1 MVQTIPRPRL
11 LAALRDRL
19 LASPAVAILGARQ
32 VGKTTIARELMG
44 AWPRPSEH
52 FDLEKLRDRQ
62 ALTLAPER
70 VLSGCRGL
78 VVLDEVQRMPHIFEI
93 LRPLCDDPDR
103 KAVFALLGSASPDL
117 VRGVSET
124 LAGRIRFVGMGGF
137 SLLEVGPHGAD
148 RLWLRGG
155 FPRAFL
161 ADSPADWV
169 DWMDS
174 FTRTFVERDIPGIT
188 PGVSTEAV
196 GRCWR
201 MMAHLSGQR
210 WNAAEVARSLDV
222 RAPTANRYRD
232 LLVGTYMVRLLPA
245 WSENI
250 AKRVMKSPKVYLR
263 DSGMLHYLLGLES
276 MRELAGHP
284 RYGASWEGF
293 ALEQVLLAHGD
304 RESYYYAT
312 KRGAELDLLLRR
324 RGRHWGFEFK
334 ASETPRVTKSMHV
347 VLRDL
352 KLEHLWVVYPGPGE
366 YPMHDRIT
374 ALPLARVHELD
385 LNPRPARRLTSHR
398 ASHSKSAG
406 VLKYVL
412 YVDGPSDLALLRALA
427 ERLGHPAADVWD
439 DRANAFYL
447 RDLRPSQGAAQVG
460 PGAGSGHGSRSGGSR
475 FALTPA
481 QHFRA
486 LRRDD
491 PNLRGLAVLDMGTR
505 PRREVEE
512 DGLLTVWWCRGKVE
526 RRLLRSE
533 VLGIYAATR
542 YFNRPVIDRIE
553 DELLDVT
560 YSVHP
565 DGGRFLDD
573 PERVERSPSE
583 FVKEFFG
590 RLADRIGDESL
601 LPRGDLHRLV
611 RSMDRRDIPSEVPRV
626 LDLLDTL
633 FRRARRD
640 QKCPVTGGPAA
651 IGRESDRHVFVVR
664 ADWAEGTY
672 RITGQALALIEE
684 GSPGDRMRDCIV
696 EALRRKWEAGVGR
709 PVVDSALVETCSRR
723 SIARRHQQW

>member
-52 FDLEKLRDRQ
+52 FDLEKPRDRQ

-70 VLSGCRGL
+70 VLGGCRGL
-78 VVLDEVQRMPHIFEI
+78 VVLDEVQRLPQIFET
-93 LRPLCDDPDR
+93 LRPLCDDPGR

-117 VRGVSET
+117 VKGVSET
-124 LAGRIRFVGMGGF
+124 LAGRIRFVRMGGF
-137 SLLEVGPHGAD
+137 SLLEVGSHGAD

-161 ADSPADWV
+161 ADSSADWV

-174 FTRTFVERDIPGIT
+174 FTQTFVERDIPGIT
-188 PGVSTEAV
+188 PGVSTQAV

-201 MMAHLSGQR
+201 MMAHLHGQH

-222 RAPTANRYRD
+222 RSPTANRYRD
-232 LLVGTYMVRLLPA
+232 LLVGTFMIRLLPA

-263 DSGMLHYLLGLES
+263 DSGMLHYLLGLEH
-276 MRELAGHP
+276 MRDLAGHP

-334 ASETPRVTKSMHV
+334 ASETPRVTKSMHT

-352 KLEHLWVVYPGPGE
+352 DLQHLWVVYPGPSE

-385 LNPRPARRLTSHR
+385 LSPRPVQRLTSHR

-412 YVDGPSDLALLRALA
+412 YVDGPSDLVLLRALA
-427 ERLGHPAADVWD
+427 ERLEHPAADVWD
-439 DRANAFYL
+439 DHANAFYL
-447 RDLRPSQGAAQVG
+447 RDLRQEPGAVQAD
-460 PGAGSGHGSRSGGSR
+460 PGAGAGGDPRSTRSR

-486 LRRDD
+486 LRGDD
-491 PNLRGLAVLDMGTR
+491 PSLRGLAILDMGTK
-505 PRREVEE
+505 PREQVEE
-512 DGLLTVWWCRGKVE
+512 DGLTTCWWRRGEVE
-526 RRLLRSE
+526 KHLLKSE
-533 VLGIYAATR
+533 VLGIYAASR
-542 YFNRPVIDRIE
+542 YFNRPVIERIE
-553 DELLDVT
+553 NELLNVT

-565 DGGRFLDD
+565 EGGRFLDD

-583 FVKEFFG
+583 FVTEFFR

-611 RSMDRRDIPSEVPRV
+611 RSMDKRDIPSEVHRV
-626 LDLLDTL
+626 LDLLGSL
-633 FRRARRD
+633 FRHARRY
-640 QKCPVTGGPAA
+640 QECPITRGPAS
-651 IGRESDRHVFVVR
+651 IRRESDRHAFVVW
-664 ADWAEGTY
+664 ADWAEGRHY
-672 RITGQALALIEE
+672 RITGQAVAVIKTRGPDERTTDHVVEYLRQRWDA
-684 GSPGDRMRDCIV
+684 GADR
-696 EALRRKWEAGVGR
+696 
-709 PVVDSALVETCSRR
+709 PTVDSELVESC
-723 SIARRHQQW
+723 

>member
-52 FDLEKLRDRQ
+52 FDLEKPRDRQ

-70 VLSGCRGL
+70 VLGGCRGL
-78 VVLDEVQRMPHIFEI
+78 VVLDEVQRLPQIFET
-93 LRPLCDDPDR
+93 LRPLCDDPGR

-117 VRGVSET
+117 VKGVSET
-124 LAGRIRFVGMGGF
+124 LAGRIRFVRMGGF
-137 SLLEVGPHGAD
+137 SLLEVGSHGAD

-161 ADSPADWV
+161 ADSSADWV

-174 FTRTFVERDIPGIT
+174 FTQTFVERDIPGIT
-188 PGVSTEAV
+188 PGVSTQAV

-201 MMAHLSGQR
+201 MMAHLHGQR

-222 RAPTANRYRD
+222 RSPTANRYRD
-232 LLVGTYMVRLLPA
+232 LLVGTFMIRLLPA

-263 DSGMLHYLLGLES
+263 DSGMLHYLLGLEH
-276 MRELAGHP
+276 MRDLAGHP

-334 ASETPRVTKSMHV
+334 ASETPRVTKSMHT

-352 KLEHLWVVYPGPGE
+352 DLQHLWVVYPGPNE

-385 LNPRPARRLTSHR
+385 LSPRPVQRLTSHR

-412 YVDGPSDLALLRALA
+412 YVDGPSDLVLLRALA
-427 ERLGHPAADVWD
+427 ERLKHPAADVWD
-439 DRANAFYL
+439 DHANAFYL
-447 RDLRPSQGAAQVG
+447 RDLRQEPGAVQAD
-460 PGAGSGHGSRSGGSR
+460 PGAGAGGDPRSTRSR

-486 LRRDD
+486 LRGDD
-491 PNLRGLAVLDMGTR
+491 PSLRGLAILDMGTK
-505 PRREVEE
+505 PREQVEE
-512 DGLLTVWWCRGKVE
+512 DGLTTCWWRRGEVE
-526 RRLLRSE
+526 KHLLKSE
-533 VLGIYAATR
+533 VLGIYAASR
-542 YFNRPVIDRIE
+542 YFNRPVIERIE
-553 DELLDVT
+553 NELLNVT

-565 DGGRFLDD
+565 EGGRFLDD

-583 FVKEFFG
+583 FVTEFFR

-611 RSMDRRDIPSEVPRV
+611 RSMDKRDIPSEVHRV
-626 LDLLDTL
+626 LDLLGSL
-633 FRRARRD
+633 FRHARRY
-640 QKCPVTGGPAA
+640 QECPITRGPAS
-651 IGRESDRHVFVVR
+651 IRRESDRHAFVVW
-664 ADWAEGTY
+664 ADWAEGRHY
-672 RITGQALALIEE
+672 RITGQAVAVIKTRGPDERTRDHVVEYLRQRWDA
-684 GSPGDRMRDCIV
+684 GADRP
-696 EALRRKWEAGVGR
+696 K
-709 PVVDSALVETCSRR
+709 VDSELVESC
-723 SIARRHQQW
+723 

>member
-19 LASPAVAILGARQ
+19 LASPAVTILGARQ
-32 VGKTTIARELMG
+32 VGKTTIARELMD

-52 FDLEKLRDRQ
+52 FDLEKPRDRQ
-62 ALTLAPER
+62 ALSLAPER
-70 VLSGCRGL
+70 VLSSCRGL
-78 VVLDEVQRMPHIFEI
+78 VVLDEVQRMPQVFEI
-93 LRPLCDDPDR
+93 LRPLCDDPNR

-117 VRGVSET
+117 VKGVSET
-124 LAGRIRFVGMGGF
+124 LAGRVRFVGMGGF
-137 SLLEVGPHGAD
+137 SLLEVGSQGAD

-161 ADSPADWV
+161 ADSAADWV

-174 FTRTFVERDIPGIT
+174 FTRTFVERDIPGIR

-201 MMAHLSGQR
+201 MMAHLHGQR

-232 LLVGTYMVRLLPA
+232 LLIGTYMVRLLPA

-263 DSGMLHYLLGLES
+263 DSGMLHYQLGLES
-276 MRELAGHP
+276 MRDVAGHP
-284 RYGASWEGF
+284 RYAASWEGF

-304 RESYYYAT
+304 RASYYYAT

-324 RGRHWGFEFK
+324 HGRHWGFEFK
-334 ASETPRVTKSMHV
+334 ASEIPRVTKSMHT

-352 KLEHLWVVYPGPGE
+352 ALEHLWVVYPGPTE

-398 ASHSKSAG
+398 PSHSKSAG

-412 YVDGPSDLALLRALA
+412 YMDGPSDLALLRALA

-439 DRANAFYL
+439 DQANAFYL
-447 RDLRPSQGAAQVG
+447 RDLRRIPGAAQAD
-460 PGAGSGHGSRSGGSR
+460 PGAGSGRDPRSGRSR

-491 PNLRGLAVLDMGTR
+491 PNLGGLAILDMGTELR
-505 PRREVEE
+505 QEVEE
-512 DGLLTVWWCRGKVE
+512 DGLLTIRWCRGEVE
-526 RRLLRSE
+526 RHLLRSE

-583 FVKEFFG
+583 FVREFFR

-601 LPRGDLHRLV
+601 LPLGDLHRLV
-611 RSMDRRDIPSEVPRV
+611 RSMDKRDIPSEVSRV

-633 FRRARRD
+633 FRCARRD
-640 QKCPVTGGPAA
+640 QKCPVTGEPAA
-651 IGRESDRHVFVVR
+651 IRRESDRDVFVVM
-664 ADWAEGTY
+664 ADGAEGLY
-672 RITGQALALIEE
+672 RITGQALALIKE
-684 GSPGDRMRDCIV
+684 GGPDAGTRDRIV
-696 EALRRKWEAGVGR
+696 EALRQQWDAGVDR
-709 PVVDSALVETCSRR
+709 PVVDSQLVDSLTPQTAPDTPDS
-723 SIARRHQQW
+723 

>member
-1 MVQTIPRPRL
+1 MVQPIPRPRL
-11 LAALRDRL
+11 LAALRDRV

-52 FDLEKLRDRQ
+52 FDLEKPRDRQ

-78 VVLDEVQRMPHIFEI
+78 VVLDEVQRMPRIFEI
-93 LRPLCDDPDR
+93 LRPLCDDPNR
-103 KAVFALLGSASPDL
+103 KAVFALLGSASPGL
-117 VRGVSET
+117 VKGVSET
-124 LAGRIRFVGMGGF
+124 LAGRVRFVRMGGF
-137 SLLEVGPHGAD
+137 SLLEVGSRGAD

-161 ADSPADWV
+161 ADSPADWI
-169 DWMDS
+169 DWMDA
-174 FTRTFVERDIPGIT
+174 FTQTFVERDIPGIT

-201 MMAHLSGQR
+201 MMAHLHGQR

-222 RAPTANRYRD
+222 RSPTANRYRD

-250 AKRVMKSPKVYLR
+250 AKRVMKSPKVFLR
-263 DSGMLHYLLGLES
+263 DSGMLHYLLGVES
-276 MRELAGHP
+276 MRDLAGHP

-293 ALEQVLLAHGD
+293 ALEQVLLAHGG
-304 RESYYYAT
+304 REAYYYAT
-312 KRGAELDLLLRR
+312 KRGTELDLLLRR
-324 RGRHWGFEFK
+324 GGRHWGFEFK
-334 ASETPRVTKSMHV
+334 ASETPRVAKSMHV

-352 KLEHLWVVYPGPGE
+352 QLEHLWVVYPGPRE

-385 LNPRPARRLTSHR
+385 LTPRPARRLTSHR

-406 VLKYVL
+406 VLRYVL
-412 YVDGPSDLALLRALA
+412 YVDGPSDLDLLRALA
-427 ERLGHPAADVWD
+427 ERLGHPASHAWD
-439 DRANAFYL
+439 DQANAFYL
-447 RDLRPSQGAAQVG
+447 RDLRRLPGAAQADPGTEPGRG
-460 PGAGSGHGSRSGGSR
+460 PRSVWSR

-491 PNLRGLAVLDMGTR
+491 PTLRGLAILDMGTR
-505 PRREVEE
+505 PRQEVEE
-512 DGLLTVWWCRGKVE
+512 DGLPTVWWHREEVE
-526 RRLLRSE
+526 RQLLKSE
-533 VLGIYAATR
+533 VLGMYAATR

-583 FVKEFFG
+583 FVTEFFQ

-611 RSMDRRDIPSEVPRV
+611 RSMDKRDIPSEVSRV

-633 FRRARRD
+633 FQDARGD

-651 IGRESDRHVFVVR
+651 IRRESDRHVFVVT
-664 ADWAEGTY
+664 ADWADGPY
-672 RITGQALALIEE
+672 RITGQALAAIE
-684 GSPGDRMRDCIV
+684 RRDPDARTRDHIV
-696 EALRRKWEAGVGR
+696 KALRRQWDAGVD
-709 PVVDSALVETCSRR
+709 PPTVDEDLVESCP
-723 SIARRHQQW
+723 

>member
-1 MVQTIPRPRL
+1 MVQTIPRPHL

-32 VGKTTIARELMG
+32 VGKTTIARELMN

-52 FDLEKLRDRQ
+52 FDLEKPRDRQ

-78 VVLDEVQRMPHIFEI
+78 VVLDEVQRMPRIFEI
-93 LRPLCDDPDR
+93 LRPLCDDPNR

-117 VRGVSET
+117 VKGVSET
-124 LAGRIRFVGMGGF
+124 LAGRIRFVQMGGF
-137 SLLEVGPHGAD
+137 SLPEAGSGGGD

-174 FTRTFVERDIPGIT
+174 FTQTFVERDIPGIT

-201 MMAHLSGQR
+201 MMAHLHGQR

-222 RAPTANRYRD
+222 RSPTANRYRD
-232 LLVGTYMVRLLPA
+232 LLVGTFMIRLLPA

-263 DSGMLHYLLGLES
+263 DSGMLHYLLGLQS
-276 MRELAGHP
+276 MRDLAGHP

-324 RGRHWGFEFK
+324 HGRHWGFEFK
-334 ASETPRVTKSMHV
+334 VSEAPRVTKSMHT

-352 KLEHLWVVYPGPGE
+352 GLQHLWVVYPGSTE

-412 YVDGPSDLALLRALA
+412 YVDGPSDLSLLRALA
-427 ERLGHPAADVWD
+427 KRLGHPAADVWD
-439 DRANAFYL
+439 DQANAFYL
-447 RDLRPSQGAAQVG
+447 RDLRQSPGAAQADTD
-460 PGAGSGHGSRSGGSR
+460 AGSGRAPRSGRTR

-491 PNLRGLAVLDMGTR
+491 PNLRGLAILDTGTE
-505 PRREVEE
+505 PRQDAGE
-512 DGLLTVWWCRGKVE
+512 DGLLTARWRRGEVE
-526 RRLLRSE
+526 KHLLRSE
-533 VLGIYAATR
+533 VLGIFAASR

-565 DGGRFLDD
+565 EGGRFLDD
-573 PERVERSPSE
+573 PERVKRSPSE
-583 FVKEFFG
+583 FAREFFR
-590 RLADRIGDESL
+590 RLADRIGDDSL

-611 RSMDRRDIPSEVPRV
+611 RSMDKKDIPSEVPHV
-626 LDLLDTL
+626 LDLLDEL
-633 FRRARRD
+633 FRGARRA
-640 QKCPVTGGPAA
+640 QKCPITGGLAT
-651 IGRESDRHVFVVR
+651 IRRESDRHAFVVEAEW
-664 ADWAEGTY
+664 ADDPY
-672 RITGQALALIEE
+672 RITGQALAFIKT
-684 GSPGDRMRDCIV
+684 PGPDPRTKNRIQ
-696 EALRRKWEAGVGR
+696 EALRRQWDAGVDR
-709 PVVDSALVETCSRR
+709 PLIDHALVESCS
-723 SIARRHQQW
+723 AP

>member
-1 MVQTIPRPRL
+1 MRTGGCPERPPFAPSGVVA
-11 LAALRDRL
+11 LAFSRRG
-19 LASPAVAILGARQ
+19 PHGAR
-32 VGKTTIARELMG
+32 G
-44 AWPRPSEH
+44 
-52 FDLEKLRDRQ
+52 
-62 ALTLAPER
+62 
-70 VLSGCRGL
+70 
-78 VVLDEVQRMPHIFEI
+78 
-93 LRPLCDDPDR
+93 
-103 KAVFALLGSASPDL
+103 GSASPDL
-117 VRGVSET
+117 VKGVTET
-124 LAGRIRFVGMGGF
+124 LAGRVRFVRMGGF
-137 SLLEVGPHGAD
+137 SLLEVGSRSAD

-169 DWMDS
+169 DWMES
-174 FTRTFVERDIPGIT
+174 FTRTFVERDIPGIR
-188 PGVSTEAV
+188 PGVLTEAV

-276 MRELAGHP
+276 MRDLAGHP

-352 KLEHLWVVYPGPGE
+352 KLEHLWVVYPGPSE

-374 ALPLARVHELD
+374 ALPLAGVHELD

-398 ASHSKSAG
+398 AGHSKSSG
-406 VLKYVL
+406 VLRYVL
-412 YVDGPSDLALLRALA
+412 YVDGPSDLNLLRALA
-427 ERLGHPAADVWD
+427 ERMAHPAADVWD
-439 DRANAFYL
+439 DQANAFYL
-447 RDLRPSQGAAQVG
+447 RDLRRVPCAAQADPGGG
-460 PGAGSGHGSRSGGSR
+460 PGRDPRPLGSR

-491 PNLRGLAVLDMGTR
+491 PNLRGLAILDMGTE
-505 PRREVEE
+505 PRQEVEE
-512 DGLLTVWWCRGKVE
+512 DGLVTVWWRREEVE
-526 RRLLRSE
+526 RQLLKSE
-533 VLGIYAATR
+533 VLGMYAATR

-560 YSVHP
+560 HSVHP
-565 DGGRFLDD
+565 DGGRFVDD
-573 PERVERSPSE
+573 PERVERSPGEFVSE
-583 FVKEFFG
+583 FFR

-611 RSMDRRDIPSEVPRV
+611 RSMDRRDIPPEVPRV
-626 LDLLDTL
+626 LDLLNGV

-640 QKCPVTGGPAA
+640 QRCPVTGGPAA
-651 IGRESDRHVFVVR
+651 IRRESDRHVFVVR
-664 ADWAEGTY
+664 ADWGGRPLLDHGAGPRAHQGDRSRRADEGPH
-672 RITGQALALIEE
+672 RR
-684 GSPGDRMRDCIV
+684 GSPAAVG
-696 EALRRKWEAGVGR
+696 RRGGPAGGGWCAGGVVLGGAGVRLTRLAGAFR
-709 PVVDSALVETCSRR
+709 SPTGVWGCRGEAVRVRR
-723 SIARRHQQW
+723 SRGPQRIARPRRVP

>member
-1 MVQTIPRPRL
+1 MVQTIPRPHL

-32 VGKTTIARELMG
+32 VGKTTIARELMN

-52 FDLEKLRDRQ
+52 FDLEKPRDRQ

-78 VVLDEVQRMPHIFEI
+78 VVLDEVQRMPRIFEV
-93 LRPLCDDPDR
+93 LRPLCDDPNR

-117 VRGVSET
+117 VKGVSET
-124 LAGRIRFVGMGGF
+124 LAGRIRFVRMGGF
-137 SLLEVGPHGAD
+137 SLPEAGSGGGD

-174 FTRTFVERDIPGIT
+174 FTQTFVERDIPGIT
-188 PGVSTEAV
+188 PGVSIEAV

-201 MMAHLSGQR
+201 MMAHLHGQR

-222 RAPTANRYRD
+222 RSPTANRYRD
-232 LLVGTYMVRLLPA
+232 LLVGTFMIRLLPA

-263 DSGMLHYLLGLES
+263 DSGMLHYLLGLQS
-276 MRELAGHP
+276 MRDLAGHP

-324 RGRHWGFEFK
+324 HGRHWGFEFK
-334 ASETPRVTKSMHV
+334 VSEAPRVTKSMHT

-352 KLEHLWVVYPGPGE
+352 GLQHLWVVYPGSTE

-412 YVDGPSDLALLRALA
+412 YVDGPSDLSLLRALA

-439 DRANAFYL
+439 DQANAFYL
-447 RDLRPSQGAAQVG
+447 RDLRPSPGAAQ
-460 PGAGSGHGSRSGGSR
+460 ADADARSGRAPRSGRTR

-491 PNLRGLAVLDMGTR
+491 PNLRGLAVLDMGTK
-505 PRREVEE
+505 PRQDAEE
-512 DGLLTVWWCRGKVE
+512 DGLLTAWWHRGEVE
-526 RRLLRSE
+526 KHLLRSE
-533 VLGIYAATR
+533 VLGIYAASR

-553 DELLDVT
+553 DELLDIT

-565 DGGRFLDD
+565 EGGRFLDD
-573 PERVERSPSE
+573 PERVKRSPSE
-583 FVKEFFG
+583 FVREFFR
-590 RLADRIGDESL
+590 RLADRIGDDSL
-601 LPRGDLHRLV
+601 LPRGDLHQLV
-611 RSMDRRDIPSEVPRV
+611 RSMDKKDIPSEVPHV
-626 LDLLDTL
+626 LDLVEGL
-633 FRRARRD
+633 FRRARRA
-640 QKCPVTGGPAA
+640 QKCPITGGPAA
-651 IGRESDRHVFVVR
+651 IRRESDRHVFVVEAEW
-664 ADWAEGTY
+664 ADGPY
-672 RITGQALALIEE
+672 RITGQALAFIKTL
-684 GSPGDRMRDCIV
+684 GPDPRTKNRIV
-696 EALRRKWEAGVGR
+696 EALRRQWDIGVDR
-709 PVVDSALVETCSRR
+709 PLVDHALVESC
-723 SIARRHQQW
+723 QMP

>member
-1 MVQTIPRPRL
+1 MVQTIPRPHL

-32 VGKTTIARELMG
+32 VGKTTIARELMN

-52 FDLEKLRDRQ
+52 FDLEKPRDRQ

-78 VVLDEVQRMPHIFEI
+78 VVLDEVQRMPRIFEI
-93 LRPLCDDPDR
+93 LRPLCDDPNR

-117 VRGVSET
+117 VKGVSET
-124 LAGRIRFVGMGGF
+124 LAGRIRFVRMGGF
-137 SLLEVGPHGAD
+137 SLPEVGSRGGD

-174 FTRTFVERDIPGIT
+174 FTQTFVERDIPGIT

-201 MMAHLSGQR
+201 MMAHLHGQR

-222 RAPTANRYRD
+222 RSPTANRYRD
-232 LLVGTYMVRLLPA
+232 LLVGTFMIRLLPA

-263 DSGMLHYLLGLES
+263 DSGMLHYLLGLQS
-276 MRELAGHP
+276 MRDLAGHP

-324 RGRHWGFEFK
+324 HGRHWGFEFK
-334 ASETPRVTKSMHV
+334 VSEAPRVTKSMHT

-352 KLEHLWVVYPGPGE
+352 ALQHLWVVYPGPTE

-398 ASHSKSAG
+398 PSHSKSAG
-406 VLKYVL
+406 VLRYVL
-412 YVDGPSDLALLRALA
+412 YVDGPSDLFLLRALA

-439 DRANAFYL
+439 DQANAFYL
-447 RDLRPSQGAAQVG
+447 RDLRQSPGAAQAG
-460 PGAGSGHGSRSGGSR
+460 MDAGSSHAPRSGRTR

-491 PNLRGLAVLDMGTR
+491 PNLRGLAILDMETE
-505 PRREVEE
+505 PRQDAEE
-512 DGLLTVWWCRGKVE
+512 DGLLTAWWRRGEVE
-526 RRLLRSE
+526 KHLLRSE
-533 VLGIYAATR
+533 VLGIYAASR

-565 DGGRFLDD
+565 EGGRFLDD
-573 PERVERSPSE
+573 PERVKRSPSE
-583 FVKEFFG
+583 FVREFFR
-590 RLADRIGDESL
+590 RLADRIGDDSL

-611 RSMDRRDIPSEVPRV
+611 RSMDKKDIPSDVPHV
-626 LDLLDTL
+626 LDLLDRL
-633 FRRARRD
+633 FRDARRA
-640 QKCPVTGGPAA
+640 QKCPITGGPAA
-651 IGRESDRHVFVVR
+651 IRRESDRHVFVVV
-664 ADWAEGTY
+664 AEWAEADGPY
-672 RITGQALALIEE
+672 RITGQALAFIKNL
-684 GSPGDRMRDCIV
+684 GRDRRTGNNIV
-696 EALRRKWEAGVGR
+696 ETLRQQWDAGVDR
-709 PVVDSALVETCSRR
+709 PLIDHALVESCS
-723 SIARRHQQW
+723 AP

>member
-32 VGKTTIARELMG
+32 VGKTTIARELMD

-52 FDLEKLRDRQ
+52 FDLERPRDRQ

-70 VLSGCRGL
+70 VLGGCRGL
-78 VVLDEVQRMPHIFEI
+78 VVLDEVLRMPHIFEI

-117 VRGVSET
+117 VKGVSET

-137 SLLEVGPHGAD
+137 SLLEVGPQGAD

-174 FTRTFVERDIPGIT
+174 FTRTLVERDIPGIT

-276 MRELAGHP
+276 MRDLAGHH

-352 KLEHLWVVYPGPGE
+352 KLEHLWVVYPGPSE

-374 ALPLARVHELD
+374 ALPLNRMHELD

-439 DRANAFYL
+439 DQANAFYL
-447 RDLRPSQGAAQVG
+447 RDLRRSPGAAQAT
-460 PGAGSGHGSRSGGSR
+460 PGVGSGRGPQSGKSR

-505 PRREVEE
+505 PRREAEE
-512 DGLLTVWWCRGKVE
+512 DGLSTVWWCRGEVE
-526 RRLLRSE
+526 RHLLRSE

-583 FVKEFFG
+583 FAREFFR

-611 RSMDRRDIPSEVPRV
+611 RSMDRRDIPSEVSRV

-633 FRRARRD
+633 FRGARRD
-640 QKCPVTGGPAA
+640 QKCPVTGAPAA

-664 ADWAEGTY
+664 ADWAEGPY
-672 RITGQALALIEE
+672 RITGQALALIGE
-684 GSPGDRMRDCIV
+684 GGPDARTRDCIV
-696 EALRRKWEAGVGR
+696 EGLQRQWDAGEDR
-709 PVVDSALVETCSRR
+709 PVVNSELVESCLRGLESG
-723 SIARRHQQW
+723 

>member
-32 VGKTTIARELMG
+32 VGKTTIARELMD
-44 AWPRPSEH
+44 AWPRPFEH
-52 FDLEKLRDRQ
+52 FDLERPRDRQ

-78 VVLDEVQRMPHIFEI
+78 VVLDEVQRMPRIFEI

-103 KAVFALLGSASPDL
+103 KVVFALLGSASPDL
-117 VRGVSET
+117 VKGVSET
-124 LAGRIRFVGMGGF
+124 LAGRVRFVGMGGL
-137 SLLEVGPHGAD
+137 SLLEVGSRGAD

-232 LLVGTYMVRLLPA
+232 LLVGTFMVRLLPA

-276 MRELAGHP
+276 MRDLAGHP

-334 ASETPRVTKSMHV
+334 ASETPRVTKSMHT

-352 KLEHLWVVYPGPGE
+352 ELEHLWVVYPGPSE

-412 YVDGPSDLALLRALA
+412 YVDGPSDVALLRALA

-439 DRANAFYL
+439 DQANAFYL
-447 RDLRPSQGAAQVG
+447 RDLRRSPGATQAT
-460 PGAGSGHGSRSGGSR
+460 PGAGSGRGARSRKSR

-491 PNLRGLAVLDMGTR
+491 PNLRGLAILDMGTG
-505 PRREVEE
+505 PRQEVEE
-512 DGLLTVWWCRGKVE
+512 NGLLTVWWCRGEVE
-526 RRLLRSE
+526 RHLLRSE

-573 PERVERSPSE
+573 SERVERSPSE
-583 FVKEFFG
+583 FVSEFFR

-611 RSMDRRDIPSEVPRV
+611 RSMDRRDIPSEVSRV
-626 LDLLDTL
+626 LDLLDSV

-651 IGRESDRHVFVVR
+651 IARESDRHVFVVR
-664 ADWAEGTY
+664 ADWAEGLY

-684 GSPGDRMRDCIV
+684 GSPGARTRDCIV
-696 EALRRKWEAGVGR
+696 EALRRQWEAGVDG
-709 PVVDSALVETCSRR
+709 PVVDSALVESCLRGLESG
-723 SIARRHQQW
+723 

>member
-1 MVQTIPRPRL
+1 MVQTIPRPHL

-32 VGKTTIARELMG
+32 VGKTTIARELMS

-52 FDLEKLRDRQ
+52 FDLEKPRDRQ

-78 VVLDEVQRMPHIFEI
+78 VVLDEVQRMPRIFEI
-93 LRPLCDDPDR
+93 LRPLCDDPNR

-117 VRGVSET
+117 VKGVSET
-124 LAGRIRFVGMGGF
+124 LAGRIRFVRMGGF
-137 SLLEVGPHGAD
+137 SLPEAGSGGGE

-161 ADSPADWV
+161 ADSPADWL

-174 FTRTFVERDIPGIT
+174 FTQTFVERDIPGIT

-201 MMAHLSGQR
+201 MMAHLHGQR
-210 WNAAEVARSLDV
+210 WNAAELARSLDV
-222 RAPTANRYRD
+222 RSPTANRYRD
-232 LLVGTYMVRLLPA
+232 LLVGTFMIRLLPA

-263 DSGMLHYLLGLES
+263 DSGMLHYLLGLQS
-276 MRELAGHP
+276 MRDLAGHP

-324 RGRHWGFEFK
+324 HGRHWGFEFK
-334 ASETPRVTKSMHV
+334 VSETPRVTKSMHT

-352 KLEHLWVVYPGPGE
+352 ELQHLWVVYPGPTE

-385 LNPRPARRLTSHR
+385 LNPRSARRLTSHR

-412 YVDGPSDLALLRALA
+412 YLDGPSDLFLLRALA

-439 DRANAFYL
+439 DEANAFYL
-447 RDLRPSQGAAQVG
+447 RDLRPSPGTAQADDD
-460 PGAGSGHGSRSGGSR
+460 AGSGRAPWSGRTR

-491 PNLRGLAVLDMGTR
+491 PNLRGLAILEMGAE
-505 PRREVEE
+505 PRQDAEE
-512 DGLLTVWWCRGKVE
+512 DGLLTARWRRGEVE
-526 RRLLRSE
+526 KHLLRSE
-533 VLGIYAATR
+533 VLGIHAASR
-542 YFNRPVIDRIE
+542 YFNRPVVDRIE
-553 DELLDVT
+553 DELLEVT

-565 DGGRFLDD
+565 EGGRFLDD
-573 PERVERSPSE
+573 PERVKRSPSE
-583 FVKEFFG
+583 FVREFFR
-590 RLADRIGDESL
+590 RLADRIGDDSL

-611 RSMDRRDIPSEVPRV
+611 RSMDKKDIPSEVPHV
-626 LDLLDTL
+626 LNLLDSL
-633 FRRARRD
+633 FRDARRA
-640 QKCPVTGGPAA
+640 QKCPITGGPAA
-651 IGRESDRHVFVVR
+651 IRRQSDHHVFVVE
-664 ADWAEGTY
+664 ADWADGPY
-672 RITGQALALIEE
+672 GITGQALAFIKTL
-684 GSPGDRMRDCIV
+684 GPDARTRNRIV
-696 EALRRKWEAGVGR
+696 DILRREWDAGVDL
-709 PVVDSALVETCSRR
+709 PLIDSDSVE
-723 SIARRHQQW
+723 

>member
-52 FDLEKLRDRQ
+52 FDLERPRDRQ

-78 VVLDEVQRMPHIFEI
+78 VVLDEVQRMPRIFEI

-117 VRGVSET
+117 VKGVSET
-124 LAGRIRFVGMGGF
+124 LAGRVRFVGMGGF
-137 SLLEVGPHGAD
+137 SLLEVGTHGAD

-161 ADSPADWV
+161 AGSPADWV

-352 KLEHLWVVYPGPGE
+352 KLEHLWVVYPGPSE

-385 LNPRPARRLTSHR
+385 LNPRPARRLTSYR

-406 VLKYVL
+406 VLRYVL

-439 DRANAFYL
+439 DQANAFYL
-447 RDLRPSQGAAQVG
+447 RDLRRIPGAAQAG
-460 PGAGSGHGSRSGGSR
+460 PGAGSGRGVRSRKSR

-491 PNLRGLAVLDMGTR
+491 PNLRGLAILDMGTR
-505 PRREVEE
+505 PHQEVEE
-512 DGLLTVWWCRGKVE
+512 NGLLTVWWCRGEVE
-526 RRLLRSE
+526 RHLLRSE

-583 FVKEFFG
+583 FVTEFFR

-611 RSMDRRDIPSEVPRV
+611 RSMDRRDIPSEVSRV
-626 LDLLDTL
+626 LDLLDSV

-651 IGRESDRHVFVVR
+651 IGRESDRDVFVVR
-664 ADWAEGTY
+664 ADWAEGPY
-672 RITGQALALIEE
+672 RITGPALALIEE
-684 GSPGDRMRDCIV
+684 GGPGARTRDCIV
-696 EALRRKWEAGVGR
+696 EGLQRQWDAGEDR
-709 PVVDSALVETCSRR
+709 PVVNSELVESCLRGLESG
-723 SIARRHQQW
+723 